1 MMTGIMVP
9 IPKCKTKQLCCSDN
23 YRAITLSSVV
33 GKVFDSVIL
42 IKEHNALNSSKLQ
55 FGFKSDT
62 STTQCTFVLN
72 ETISYFN
79 SKGSNV
85 YVTLLDASK
94 AFDRVNY
101 CKLFSKLL
109 SRNLSPVVLRLLLYM
124 YTNQSLKVRWGTCI
138 GDKFNVTNGV
148 KQGGVLSPTL
158 FSVYM
163 DDLFER
169 LQKRDVGCYMGNY
182 FVGCLAYA
190 DDLTILAPSKKALQ
204 IMINICQGYAADHD
218 VIFNGPKS
226 QFIVFRGRECKA
238 DNCHIMVN
246 GIQLNNSSSA
256 IHLGH
261 RISSD
266 DNESAISASVAQFWK
281 AFNILRADFAILYPY
296 LQCKLFKQ
304 YCCSFYG
311 ASLWSFNSYHKICIP
326 WRKALRKIWNVSYM
340 THCKIVAML
349 SECIPLELGLQMR
362 FCKFVNSIVSK
373 GSSLV
378 KHIAAIA
385 RQNPFSVYG
394 NNCNEIINKYG
405 SNFSLCKHRIVN
417 EWNMSV
423 NEIEKSN
430 VNVIKE
436 MIDIRDG
443 RSVCENLTREEV
455 LYIIDDI
462 CIN

>member
-1 MMTGIMVP
+1 MSSEWEPAGGH
-9 IPKCKTKQLCCSDN
+9 
-23 YRAITLSSVV
+23 IT
-33 GKVFDSVIL
+33 I
-42 IKEHNALNSSKLQ
+42 
-55 FGFKSDT
+55 
-62 STTQCTFVLN
+62 
-72 ETISYFN
+72 
-79 SKGSNV
+79 
-85 YVTLLDASK
+85 
-94 AFDRVNY
+94 
-101 CKLFSKLL
+101 
-109 SRNLSPVVLRLLLYM
+109 
-124 YTNQSLKVRWGTCI
+124 
-138 GDKFNVTNGV
+138 
-148 KQGGVLSPTL
+148 KQGGVLSPTV

-169 LQKRDVGCYMGNY
+169 LQKRGVGCYMGNY

-218 VIFNGPKS
+218 VILYGPKS

-238 DNCHIMVN
+238 DNCYVMVN
-246 GIQLNNSSSA
+246 GNQLNNTSSA

-266 DNESAISASVAQFWK
+266 DNECAISASVAQFWK
-281 AFNILRADFAILYPY
+281 AFNILRADFGTLYPY

-311 ASLWSFNSYHKICIP
+311 APLWSFNSYHKICVP

-405 SNFSLCKHRIVN
+405 ANFSLCKHGIVN

-423 NEIEKSN
+423 NEKSN

-436 MIDIRDG
+436 MINIRDG

-455 LYIIDDI
+455 LYVIDDI
-462 CIN
+462 CLN